1 MMQPTLSVEVVPGKH
16 ARLHT
21 KTNVLTVQLSDPDKE
36 NCTSKKKKWPIAVQ
50 LASSGRKAVCI
61 SVVHADT
68 GERVE
73 HCTLV
78 HATSGDPFG
87 SVFLFDEPSMR
98 RIGCRSS
105 KCALCPFV
113 VQPNKDVIAKLG
125 CGPFTYQWVH
135 RPCAMQHL
143 VTLGLL

>member
-21 KTNVLTVQLSDPDKE
+21 KTNFLTVQLSDPDKE

-73 HCTLV
+73 HCKLV
-78 HATSGDPFG
+78 NAASGDPFG

-98 RIGCRSS
+98 VPNIVKQLKLAFVAGE
-105 KCALCPFV
+105 KMVLGAKYKYQLIAEICALS
-113 VQPNKDVIAKLG
+113 PNQA
-125 CGPFTYQWVH
+125 
-135 RPCAMQHL
+135 
-143 VTLGLL
+143 